1 MPKPWMRRMSAD
13 DVAAA
18 DKMARE
24 KTDKEI
30 VALAVAALRKAR
42 LIRWWF
48 LASCLVPI
56 AVLATPALVPG
67 ILPANMWQWFIA
79 LGAAMFLPLPARIAA
94 ERCDREGRV
103 IALSF
108 WIKKGVIKIRRR

>member
-1 MPKPWMRRMSAD
+1 MPRPWMRRMSAD

-24 KTDKEI
+24 SSEAEI
-30 VALAVAALRKAR
+30 VAMAVAGLRKAR

-48 LASCLVPI
+48 LASCLVPV
-56 AVLATPALVPG
+56 AVLAAAAYPG
-67 ILPANMWQWFIA
+67 VLPANLWQWFLA

-94 ERCDREGRV
+94 ERCDREGKI
-103 IALSF
+103 IAMAF
-108 WIKKGVIKIRRR
+108 WIKKGVVRIKRR